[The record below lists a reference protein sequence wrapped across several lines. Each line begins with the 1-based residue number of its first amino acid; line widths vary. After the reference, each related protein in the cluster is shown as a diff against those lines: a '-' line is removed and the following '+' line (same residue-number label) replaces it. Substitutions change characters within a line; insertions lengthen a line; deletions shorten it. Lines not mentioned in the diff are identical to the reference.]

1 MQQKRRSSAAAADT
15 ASRDGVALL
24 TPALLLRRCYRWR
37 VLVPRR
43 SRGLL
48 RKADGVVVPAG
59 ALTCAVQRSARSWE
73 VGVASEMPVAE
84 PGQGSGARSVLLF
97 ASRTRD
103 AALVTD
109 RRWDD
114 VGYGCRVGWLSAVLR
129 VGSSIRARSRWRR
142 TGPTPDRGHGHER
155 PEPSD
160 VSVGQRDGR
169 RALPSQ
175 VRVLQAD
182 RGQGVARGSRAQGA
196 RGTARVRPAQ
206 CCRCQSEPR
215 VLGNPDRWQW
225 GAAVP

>member
-15 ASRDGVALL
+15 ASRDGVGLL
-24 TPALLLRRCYRWR
+24 MPALLLRRCYRWR
-37 VLVPRR
+37 VLVPHR

-73 VGVASEMPVAE
+73 LGVASEMPAAE

-114 VGYGCRVGWLSAVLR
+114 VGYGCRVGWLSEYSESALR
-129 VGSSIRARSRWRR
+129 SALGLAGGGLDRLPIKV
-142 TGPTPDRGHGHER
+142 TGTNDLSPPT
-155 PEPSD
+155 
-160 VSVGQRDGR
+160 
-169 RALPSQ
+169 
-175 VRVLQAD
+175 
-182 RGQGVARGSRAQGA
+182 
-196 RGTARVRPAQ
+196 
-206 CCRCQSEPR
+206 
-215 VLGNPDRWQW
+215 
-225 GAAVP
+225 